1 VISQQAKLQQRLGI
15 GTRAFLGLL
24 DQGVGCDVQIVCSD
38 GVVEVLFQV
47 FSDVSSLSIFRGTV
61 CVSSRPVDL
70 FSQAVQGHENW
81 LCSPSSHGEEEQ
93 RFIDC
98 AFSVVGERFLMSA
111 ETSPSNISFPKDVVA
126 FNVEESSDLRELLF
140 LAKSWRIHVLDALLS
155 RMAKNDAVDS
165 SVQLKTIWDDLSD
178 SLEQNDPETDCVL
191 LVEKVPFRAHRLV
204 LSSQSVRDMMVL
216 FFVCV

>member
-1 VISQQAKLQQRLGI
+1 
-15 GTRAFLGLL
+15 
-24 DQGVGCDVQIVCSD
+24 
-38 GVVEVLFQV
+38 
-47 FSDVSSLSIFRGTV
+47 
-61 CVSSRPVDL
+61 
-70 FSQAVQGHENW
+70 
-81 LCSPSSHGEEEQ
+81 
-93 RFIDC
+93 
-98 AFSVVGERFLMSA
+98 M
-111 ETSPSNISFPKDVVA
+111 
-126 FNVEESSDLRELLF
+126 
-140 LAKSWRIHVLDALLS
+140 AKSWRIHVLDALLS

>member
-1 VISQQAKLQQRLGI
+1 MISQQAKLQQRLGV

-61 CVSSRPVDL
+61 CFSPSPVDL

-98 AFSVVGERFLMSA
+98 AFSVVGERFLMSG
-111 ETSPSNISFPKDVVA
+111 ETSHSNISFPKGHCCVQCGGVFRLERALVFGQVVA
-126 FNVEESSDLRELLF
+126 NSCFG
-140 LAKSWRIHVLDALLS
+140 
-155 RMAKNDAVDS
+155 
-165 SVQLKTIWDDLSD
+165 
-178 SLEQNDPETDCVL
+178 CVA
-191 LVEKVPFRAHRLV
+191 EPNGKE
-204 LSSQSVRDMMVL
+204 
-216 FFVCV
+216 